1 MKKNLFLAITILMCF
16 SFILGG
22 CSLADANKDAS
33 DEDFSGVVSE
43 RIKEINDVFVAS
55 GGRTEELH
63 RYLDKSASIEG
74 YPDMDSFNGFAEVHI
89 TSKGNIEGLT
99 YSFIVDE
106 NQSHQEALINVQ
118 SDYESLQNILCNV
131 SGMGTLADERFLPD
145 DFVNDFL
152 ATESNSLDKHYGG
165 NLDDKLMWDISFTDG
180 VIKVSIGHRSKG

>member
-1 MKKNLFLAITILMCF
+1 MKKNVFLVITILMCL

-22 CSLADANKDAS
+22 CSSADANKDAS

-63 RYLDKSASIEG
+63 RYSDKSASIEG
-74 YPDMDSFNGFAEVHI
+74 YADTDSFNGFVEVHI
-89 TSKGNIEGLT
+89 TSRGNIEGLT

-118 SDYESLQNILCNV
+118 SDYESLQGILSKVN
-131 SGMGTLADERFLPD
+131 GMDALAAERFLPD
-145 DFVNDFL
+145 DFVEDFL
-152 ATESNSLDKHYGG
+152 ATESDSLDKHYGG
-165 NLDDKLMWDISFTDG
+165 NLDDNLMWDISFTDG
-180 VIKVSIGHRSKG
+180 VIKVSIGHRSRG

>member
-1 MKKNLFLAITILMCF
+1 MKKNLFLVITILMCC

-22 CSLADANKDAS
+22 CSLTDANEDSS
-33 DEDFSGVVSE
+33 DEDFSGIVSE

-74 YPDMDSFNGFAEVHI
+74 YADTDSFNGCAEVHI
-89 TSKGNIEGLT
+89 TSRGNIEGLT

-118 SDYESLQNILCNV
+118 SDYESLQGILSKI
-131 SGMGTLADERFLPD
+131 SGMDTLAAERFLPD
-145 DFVNDFL
+145 DFVEDFL
-152 ATESNSLDKHYGG
+152 ATESDSLDKHYGG
-165 NLDDKLMWDISFTDG
+165 NLDDNLMWDISFTDG
-180 VIKVSIGHRSKG
+180 VIKISIGHRSRG